1 MVQTSPTQTMY
12 DLIIIGG
19 GPAGMTAGIYAAR
32 KKLKTLLLTQ
42 DIGGQA
48 AWSSDVENYLGFS
61 MITGAHL
68 VEKFEQHVEQFSDVL
83 ELRLVT
89 KGVTGVTHHSSYFS
103 VKASNKTE
111 HARAVIIAGGKIPR
125 PLGVE
130 GEKAFLNRGV
140 TYCAW
145 CDGPLFAGK
154 DVVVIGGGN
163 SALDA
168 VLNIE
173 RSVKSIVIINNSS
186 ELTGDEVMIEKV
198 TDHPHI
204 RVMNN
209 TEVIKINGDKFVQSV
224 TLKQDKKEPVDLS
237 TEGVFIE
244 IGSLPA
250 TDYLKHI
257 VKLNELG
264 EIKIDKNNMTSTPGL
279 FAAGDITDVAEKQI
293 VVAAGEGA
301 KAAIMAAKYLART
314 EHKHN

>member
-1 MVQTSPTQTMY
+1 MVQKSPQKTMY
-12 DLIIIGG
+12 DLIIIGA

-32 KKLKTLLLTQ
+32 KKLKTLILTQ

-68 VEKFEQHVEQFSDVL
+68 VEKFEQHIEQFSDVL

-89 KGVTGVTHHSSYFS
+89 KGVSSLTHHGSYFS
-103 VKASNKTE
+103 LKAAGKTE
-111 HARAVIIAGGKIPR
+111 HARAIIVAGGKLPR

-130 GEKAFLNRGV
+130 GEKEYLNRGV

-145 CDGPLFAGK
+145 CDGPLFTGK

-173 RSVKSIVIINNSS
+173 RSVKSIVIINNAST
-186 ELTGDEVMIEKV
+186 LTGDEVMIEKV

-209 TEVIKINGDKFVQSV
+209 TKVTEIKGDKFVHSIQIEQEGKSIIELP
-224 TLKQDKKEPVDLS
+224 TQ
-237 TEGVFIE
+237 GVFIE
-244 IGSLPA
+244 IGSVPA
-250 TDYLKHI
+250 TDYLKHT
-257 VKLNELG
+257 VKLNDMG
-264 EIKIDKNNMTSTPGL
+264 EIIIDKNNMTSTPGV

-293 VVAAGEGA
+293 IVAAGEGA
-301 KAAIMAAKYLART
+301 KAAIMAAKYLAR
-314 EHKHN
+314 ESN